1 MRTLGKLVL
10 VLVATCSA
18 AWLYNLLYDWAW
30 ENVGASYALGT
41 LWQVVPTYGF
51 LYLLCFAV
59 VAVFGT
65 TTPRKITNGSFVV
78 LIGGFLPLFAMGLW
92 EYTHTKIPY
101 GEIMD
106 LQKGAYTTL
115 LVTNGIMLLL
125 INIVAHSVKSIHRV
139 SMPRN
144 TAHSEAEAS
153 GRVAGTV
160 YLGK

>member
-1 MRTLGKLVL
+1 MRTLGKLAL
-10 VLVATCSA
+10 ALVAPCCA

-41 LWQVVPTYGF
+41 LWQVVPAYGF
-51 LYLLCFAV
+51 LYLLCFAL

-65 TTPRKITNGSFVV
+65 TTPRRIMNGSCVV
-78 LIGGFLPLFAMGLW
+78 LIGGFLPLFAMGIW

-101 GEIMD
+101 WEIMD

-125 INIVAHSVKSIHRV
+125 INLLAHSVNRDKMGR
-139 SMPRN
+139 PLR
-144 TAHSEAEAS
+144 AE
-153 GRVAGTV
+153 
-160 YLGK
+160 GKEVPGSNSAQFLV

>member
-1 MRTLGKLVL
+1 M
-10 VLVATCSA
+10 
-18 AWLYNLLYDWAW
+18 NLLHHPELLERLAS
-30 ENVGASYALGT
+30 SYALGT
-41 LWQVVPTYGF
+41 LWQVVPVYGF
-51 LYLLCFAV
+51 LYLLCFAS

-125 INIVAHSVKSIHRV
+125 INIVAHGMKRGSCCKRTDLHAKPTVH
-139 SMPRN
+139 N
-144 TAHSEAEAS
+144 T
-153 GRVAGTV
+153 
-160 YLGK
+160 